1 MPKFGSWYSK
11 GRRPDENMKIE
22 KAIAIS
28 LLLRQHKRYLRA
40 PSMLALPPVDD
51 ANDSLSPSSWDSS
64 CEATLVTP

>member
-11 GRRPDENMKIE
+11 GRRIDENVKTE

-28 LLLRQHKRYLRA
+28 LLLRQHKRYLQA

-51 ANDSLSPSSWDSS
+51 ANDR
-64 CEATLVTP
+64 